1 MAQFVFPAVLY
12 EDAEGRGF
20 TIVLH
25 DIDVFTEG
33 KTVEDAFLRAKDFLL
48 TYCRCSLDYN
58 GEIPEATPFVSVRS
72 ENGNIVLLVDT
83 EFGEAEDKKQ
93 TFSL

>member
-12 EDAEGRGF
+12 KDEEGNGF

-33 KTVEDAFLRAKDFLL
+33 QTVEEAFLRAKSYLL
-48 TYCRCSLDYN
+48 TYCRCALDYN
-58 GEIPEATPFVSVRS
+58 GEIPEATPYVKVSVRD
-72 ENGNIVLLVDT
+72 NNIVLLVDT
-83 EFGEAEDKKQ
+83 EFGEAGIRKEA
-93 TFSL
+93 FNL